1 MPQRAL
7 RKVQVHLSRAE
18 IIRTGAVMGVATL
31 LAAAVQGPLGDV
43 ESALVLVTGILLAGA
58 TCGLLASL
66 LAGLLGSI
74 GYNLLITRHGLS
86 WEVDSFRD
94 VAPLLVFLLCALIA
108 GLLSG
113 RLRDQAHI
121 ARAGNDQLV
130 NLFAISRAL
139 QGALRPADLA
149 KALEDSFPAT
159 RQAFK
164 CLHILGRGA
173 IPICTSSAADLQLWN
188 DLSQAAYQK
197 GRTIEEEGLTAYCL
211 YNGAQVIGVVILDE
225 GALTETDRLFLPALI
240 NLCALA
246 LARAILSEQLAGVEA
261 VEQAER
267 LKSSLL
273 SSVSHDFRTPLTAIR
288 TSASSLLRYGD
299 RFDAET
305 RSNLLE
311 TVLAEA
317 NRLTRYTSNLL
328 ELSRLETGAFAQTLQ
343 PLGVADMLSACVQTA
358 RARARAHHITLDVQD
373 DLLAIMADAALFEIA
388 ILNLLD
394 NAIAYSPDA
403 SHIWVR
409 ARRDGSQCR
418 IEIEDQGSG
427 IPEPERKAVFDR
439 FYRVSRPEQR
449 KEGSGLGLAIVR
461 GFVEAFGGSV
471 KATSGA
477 AGQGTCIC
485 IDLPALE
492 GGV

>member
-1 MPQRAL
+1 MPQKAL

-18 IIRTGAVMGVATL
+18 IVRTGFIMAGAML
-31 LAAAVQGPLGDV
+31 LASAVQGPLGDV
-43 ESALVLVTGILLAGA
+43 ESALLLVTGILLAGA

-74 GYNLLITRHGLS
+74 GYNHLITRHGLS
-86 WEVDSFRD
+86 WDVHSLRD
-94 VAPLLVFLLCALIA
+94 AAPLLVFLVCALIA

-113 RLRDQAHI
+113 RLRDQARI

-149 KALEDSFPAT
+149 TALKGSFPAN
-159 RQAFK
+159 RHAIK
-164 CLHILGRGA
+164 CLAITGRGI
-173 IPICTSSAADLQLWN
+173 IPIGTHTKADLRLWS
-188 DLSQAAYQK
+188 DLAELADRT
-197 GRTIEEEGLTAYCL
+197 GRTIEEDGLTAHCL
-211 YNGAQVIGVVILDE
+211 YHGARVVGGLILE
-225 GALTETDRLFLPALI
+225 ESRLTETDRLFLPALI

-246 LARAILSEQLAGVEA
+246 LARALLSEQLADAEA

-267 LKSSLL
+267 LKTSLL

-305 RSNLLE
+305 RNNLLE

-317 NRLTRYTSNLL
+317 NRLTRYTANIL

-343 PLGVADMLSACVQTA
+343 PLGVADVLSTCVQTA
-358 RARARAHHITLDVQD
+358 RARARQHVLTLEVED
-373 DLLAIMADAALFEIA
+373 DLLAIMADTALFEIA

-409 ARRDGSQCR
+409 ARRNGHQCR
-418 IEIEDQGSG
+418 IEIEDQGVG
-427 IPEPERKAVFDR
+427 IPEAERQRVFDR
-439 FYRVSRPEQR
+439 FYRVARPDQH

-471 KATSGA
+471 KASSGK
-477 AGQGTCIC
+477 AGQGCCIC

-492 GGV
+492 GSS